1 MKQIRISGKR
11 LALAVLPLGAL
22 LFGCAKDVTAP
33 QVTPQDV
40 SIRHDVRPPKPP
52 VEPPIDVILAD

>member
-22 LFGCAKDVTAP
+22 LFGCAEDITAP
-33 QVTPQDV
+33 PLAPAEV
-40 SIRHDVRPPKPP
+40 SLRNEVRLPKPP